1 MKGLNK
7 ERQKGSDRGLKL
19 EVIHIKIVSD
29 VEDNPRA
36 DSEEKIGETIME
48 AVWRRK
54 VSRKRGKYTIKMIIS
69 QEDSN
74 Y

>member
-1 MKGLNK
+1 M
-7 ERQKGSDRGLKL
+7 
-19 EVIHIKIVSD
+19 IHIKIVSD